1 MRIGKREQ
9 DEKKEIAIPTKEFE
23 NYRLAQAAESEMAG
37 KINGLQ
43 ARLGSLTEQAENL
56 QGQLAEARDRKAKA
70 IEALALG
77 QITQVGYDSI
87 KAEIAKI
94 HESIEETGE
103 QIAVIERTLS
113 NVSRDVLKA
122 SEAARG
128 AKWAVIQAYVDKEAA
143 EIRELVG
150 AKVKKLCCLA
160 GQTGVGD
167 YGRQLQKVFP
177 GMDLNERGT
186 LTEQAMKE
194 LFESAG

>member
-1 MRIGKREQ
+1 MKTMRRKEGELREI
-9 DEKKEIAIPTKEFE
+9 ETPTQELE
-23 NYRLAQAAESEMAG
+23 EYRAAQAAQGELAG
-37 KINGLQ
+37 KIAGLQ
-43 ARLGSLTEQAENL
+43 TRLGSLTEQMESL
-56 QGQLAEARDRKAKA
+56 QGQLADTRARKAKA

-77 QITQVGYDSI
+77 NITQADYDAI
-87 KAEIAKI
+87 KIAIAKI
-94 HESIEETGE
+94 HEAIEETGE

-113 NVSRDVLKA
+113 NVSRDVLRA

-167 YGRQLQKVFP
+167 YGRQLQKIFP

>member
-1 MRIGKREQ
+1 MKTMKRKECV
-9 DEKKEIAIPTKEFE
+9 EGEIAIPTQEIKRYQEA
-23 NYRLAQAAESEMAG
+23 LAAESEVAG

-56 QGQLAEARDRKAKA
+56 QGQLAEARARKARA
-70 IEALALG
+70 IEELALG
-77 QITQVGYDSI
+77 NITQVEYDAI

-94 HESIEETGE
+94 HEAIEETGE

-113 NVSRDVLKA
+113 TVSRDVLRA

-143 EIRELVG
+143 EIREFVG
-150 AKVKKLCCLA
+150 AKVKKLCCLSA
-160 GQTGVGD
+160 QTGVGD
-167 YGRQLQKVFP
+167 YGQQLQKVFP
-177 GMDLNERGT
+177 GMDLNERIRV
-186 LTEQAMKE
+186 TEQAMKE